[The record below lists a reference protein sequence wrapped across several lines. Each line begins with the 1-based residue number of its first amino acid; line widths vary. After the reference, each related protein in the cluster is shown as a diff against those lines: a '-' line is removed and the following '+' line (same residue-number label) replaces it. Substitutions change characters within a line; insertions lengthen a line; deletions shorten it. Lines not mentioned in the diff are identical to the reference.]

1 MLRLHC
7 GQELVQQLQGARPE
21 ILNRRLEIDSMNRY
35 DGRNPL
41 GEALADHAD
50 LLLDGQVPLNRG
62 LKIQRPVQ
70 VKQFECCQARWV
82 SSLLRY
88 PGAQADRGTVENSR
102 AKCPTAVPILWLC
115 SLAPRKRRFED
126 CSGSQYS

>member
-21 ILNRRLEIDSMNRY
+21 ILNRRLETDSMNRY

-70 VKQFECCQARWV
+70 VKQFECVQVGRSPRARAILRDAYSV
-82 SSLLRY
+82 LL
-88 PGAQADRGTVENSR
+88 PGAVGVFVAAISGGTGGSR
-102 AKCPTAVPILWLC
+102 DGGK
-115 SLAPRKRRFED
+115 
-126 CSGSQYS
+126 